1 MAHAL
6 ACRLGIA
13 PAVDA
18 VNRPLMR
25 IDFIHH
31 LLYLNGSVAQC
42 AAPITRLR

>member
-6 ACRLGIA
+6 ACRLRQA

-18 VNRPLMR
+18 VTRPLMR
-25 IDFIHH
+25 FDFIHH
-31 LLYLNGSVAQC
+31 LLYLNVSVAQC